1 MGRGREDSTIDGLVL
16 LRGRHGTGQ
25 AGQQRERIHVERVG
39 AIRNHRAIHMIGSV
53 EFIMRR

>member
-1 MGRGREDSTIDGLVL
+1 MVWCCFGG
-16 LRGRHGTGQ
+16 GT
-25 AGQQRERIHVERVG
+25 ALAKRANSAERIHVERVG

>member
-1 MGRGREDSTIDGLVL
+1 MALGRWNQRREACNEG
-16 LRGRHGTGQ
+16 
-25 AGQQRERIHVERVG
+25 ERMQIHRRG